1 MVQVVIHQEQ
11 VWFPEPEPAPVP
23 VDAERT
29 QCLLALFGDGTTPGI
44 TEAMIL
50 AEIEKMADP
59 VEQERSRLTF
69 YRPRWR
75 RDSTFIAWGQAT
87 FGLTDAQV
95 DDLFRLAATL

>member
-1 MVQVVIHQEQ
+1 MVQVVIHQAQ
-11 VWFPEPEPAPVP
+11 VWFPQPEPAPVP
-23 VDAERT
+23 AEAERQ